1 MFDLETFVS
10 LRIWKKTFEIDDFQ
24 VSSNLGGSSLLST
37 DICNDDTECLIQSE
51 NRFTLIH
58 HSKHE
63 NQFNKPE
70 LFDFISKQTIWF
82 HFKKYIFETL
92 WCQQFVNLVCL
103 SKMMRCHVQISL
115 KIGETLTIFVY

>member
-1 MFDLETFVS
+1 M
-10 LRIWKKTFEIDDFQ
+10 KTFEIDDFQ

-58 HSKHE
+58 HIKHE

-70 LFDFISKQTIWF
+70 LFDFISKQTIWIY
-82 HFKKYIFETL
+82 FKKYTFETL
-92 WCQQFVNLVCL
+92 WCQQFVN
-103 SKMMRCHVQISL
+103 
-115 KIGETLTIFVY
+115 